1 MQVCLWKSRLKCLPQ
16 KQYSVYE
23 QLLVFVAVFT
33 EDQAIQQTPSAVFKT
48 QKQQDV
54 TEEADRLSE
63 PNTVDELS
71 WNKSIYDRFSHSTS
85 CMFFGLLNTDLC
97 LLRVFKDISSSNY
110 S

>member
-1 MQVCLWKSRLKCLPQ
+1 MEISIKESTHTNSNQGMKSVLF
-16 KQYSVYE
+16 
-23 QLLVFVAVFT
+23 LLDVLT
-33 EDQAIQQTPSAVFKT
+33 EDQAIQQAPSAVFKSH
-48 QKQQDV
+48 KQQAF

-71 WNKSIYDRFSHSTS
+71 WSKSIYDRFSHSTS
-85 CMFFGLLNTDLC
+85 CMFFGLLNTGLC